1 MKLIYPNSPVIKFF
15 FIFHLNSKISEVV
28 VLYVYYNFTKF
39 HWNWMK
45 NKKVY
50 LMTHLTNGLSIKGR
64 LIRPVQI
71 MLQFHGK
78 KLTTFCS
85 VRRMDIH
92 KSLITRKCLLFWRS
106 FNRQSY
112 ICFILTGLTHL
123 LWMLLLHILKL
134 DLIWSSNS
142 ISMSWSRP

>member
-50 LMTHLTNGLSIKGR
+50 LMTHLTNGLSIKVR
-64 LIRPVQI
+64 LIRP
-71 MLQFHGK
+71 
-78 KLTTFCS
+78 
-85 VRRMDIH
+85 
-92 KSLITRKCLLFWRS
+92 
-106 FNRQSY
+106 
-112 ICFILTGLTHL
+112 
-123 LWMLLLHILKL
+123 
-134 DLIWSSNS
+134 
-142 ISMSWSRP
+142 